1 MSSLSLPTFD
11 LVDGDDEDA
20 AEDSG
25 DSWTRQ
31 SLIGGVF
38 LVVFAWGLIALST
51 VRAIQSDGSV
61 FSRVIGV
68 AIPIALASTLVA
80 GAIGIAFYGL
90 RDQVLR
96 IGGWTLLGTMSF
108 TAAVGLNIL
117 GLNVVQP
124 DSTLLAYMLLNAAAG
139 GAVLGFLVGVYDG
152 YQRQLQHDL
161 AAERDRARALSQ
173 RLEVINRVLR
183 HDIRN
188 QVQIIR
194 SHTENL
200 QRGTE
205 SPDAAAAAIQR
216 ANTRLFRTADSVRR
230 IEPLLAGEEIDCQ
243 QIDIA
248 SAARTVGEKVEGEYD
263 ALDVEYDLP
272 STQYVL
278 APALIDLAIEHV
290 LSNAVVHND
299 SASPAAEVAIEPADD
314 GSSIDLTVTDNGPGI
329 PDDKPV
335 LEAAEGESQL
345 EHSSGFGLWLVKW
358 IVETADGDLD
368 IRTPE
373 DSALGTKVRL
383 RLPRPPDS

>member
-11 LVDGDDEDA
+11 LVDGDDDDE
-20 AEDSG
+20 SS

-31 SLIGGVF
+31 SLIGGIF

-61 FSRVIGV
+61 FSRAVGV

-96 IGGWTLLGTMSF
+96 IGAWTLLGTLSF
-108 TAAVGLNIL
+108 TSAVGLNIL
-117 GLNVVQP
+117 GLDIIQP
-124 DSTLLAYMLLNAAAG
+124 ESTLLTYMLLNAAAG

-161 AAERDRARALSQ
+161 AEERDRARALSQ

-200 QRGTE
+200 SRGTE

-230 IEPLLAGEEIDCQ
+230 IEPLLAGETVDCQ

-248 SAARTVGEKVEGEYD
+248 SAARTVGERIEGEYD
-263 ALDVEYDLP
+263 MLDIEYDLP
-272 STQYVL
+272 PTQYVL
-278 APALIDLAIEHV
+278 APQLIDLAIEHV

-299 SASPAAEVAIEPADD
+299 SASPAAKVALESAED
-314 GSSIDLTVTDNGPGI
+314 GSWIDLTVTDNGPGI
-329 PDDKPV
+329 PDDEPV

-358 IVETADGDLD
+358 IVETGDGDLD
-368 IRTPE
+368 IQNSEKP
-373 DSALGTKVRL
+373 DAGTRVRL
-383 RLPRPPDS
+383 RLTRSPDS